1 MVCFVE
7 VRGRFR
13 PRQTKPSAEQVNP
26 MSALRRAARALVVLC
41 FIVIVGCRT
50 GPDGATERGDRLL
63 AAGSVDE
70 AIAEYKLA
78 LRQVGE
84 DAHVL
89 VRLGSAYGRRGEVEA
104 ALQYFR
110 RTLEQDSTYQDAVAV
125 ELTEAARVARDGGS
139 PDNMARALEMVQPMG
154 TAYLPLDLKLSLA
167 EHYVKVSDYS
177 RALPLYVS
185 ALGSG
190 ETGPDTW
197 LATARAF
204 QESGGCREGLV
215 YFERFLKSPAARRGA
230 GSASRWQYGQC
241 LFEVAEQDRV
251 AGRSASALKGLD
263 LLIGQGVPRTLLDR
277 AHFSRG
283 EILHRVGNLD
293 AAQLDYQMVLDLNP
307 ALTGP
312 LVRVAQERIREIRYG
327 KP

>member
-1 MVCFVE
+1 MFAL
-7 VRGRFR
+7 FR
-13 PRQTKPSAEQVNP
+13 VSPWMFAVFG
-26 MSALRRAARALVVLC
+26 VL
-41 FIVIVGCRT
+41 VIVTAGCT
-50 GPDGATERGDRLL
+50 GGTDGATERGDRLL

-78 LRQVGE
+78 LRQRGE
-84 DAHVL
+84 DADVL

-110 RTLEQDSTYQDAVAV
+110 RTLEQDSAYRDVVAI
-125 ELTEAARVARDGGS
+125 ELTEAARVARDEGS

-154 TAYLPLDLKLSLA
+154 AEYLPLDLKLDLA
-167 EHYVKVSDYS
+167 EHYVEVSDYS

-190 ETGPDTW
+190 ETGPETW

-204 QESGGCREGLV
+204 QESGGCREGLA

-251 AGRSASALKGLD
+251 AGRSAPALEKLD
-263 LLIGQGVPRTLLDR
+263 LLIGQGVPRILLDR

-283 EILHRVGNLD
+283 EILRRVGNLE
-293 AAQLDYQMVLDLNP
+293 AAQLDYEKVLDLNP

>member
-1 MVCFVE
+1 MACFGAD
-7 VRGRFR
+7 RGLLHPWRM
-13 PRQTKPSAEQVNP
+13 TLSANQVNP
-26 MSALRRAARALVVLC
+26 GSAILRVTRMVVVLGL
-41 FIVIVGCRT
+41 VIAAGCNT
-50 GPDGATERGDRLL
+50 GPDEALERGDRLL

-78 LRQVGE
+78 LRQRGE
-84 DAHVL
+84 DADVL

-110 RTLEQDSTYQDAVAV
+110 RTLEQDSMYRDIVAI
-125 ELTEAARVARDGGS
+125 ELTEAARIARDEGS

-154 TAYLPLDLKLSLA
+154 TAYLPLDLKLNLA
-167 EHYVKVSDYS
+167 EHYVAVSDYS

-185 ALGSG
+185 ALESG

-197 LATARAF
+197 LSTARAF
-204 QESGGCREGLV
+204 QESGGCREGLT
-215 YFERFLKSPAARRGA
+215 YFERYLESPAARRGA
-230 GSASRWQYGQC
+230 GSAARWQYGQC
-241 LFEVAEQDRV
+241 LFEVGEQDRI
-251 AGRSASALKGLD
+251 AGRSAPALKKLD

-283 EILHRVGNLD
+283 EILRRVGNLD

>member
-1 MVCFVE
+1 MM
-7 VRGRFR
+7 R
-13 PRQTKPSAEQVNP
+13 PSGWPVVSQ
-26 MSALRRAARALVVLC
+26 LLVVL
-41 FIVIVGCRT
+41 FVVGCT
-50 GPDGATERGDRLL
+50 SGPDGAAERGDRLL
-63 AAGSVDE
+63 ATGSVDE

-78 LRQVGE
+78 LRQRGE
-84 DAHVL
+84 DAAVL
-89 VRLGSAYGRRGEVEA
+89 LRLGSAYGRRGEVEA

-110 RTLEQDSTYQDAVAV
+110 RTLAQDSSYRDAVAI
-125 ELTEAARVARDGGS
+125 ELTEAARVARNGGS
-139 PDNMARALEMVQPMG
+139 PDNMARALEMVQPLG
-154 TAYLPLDLKLSLA
+154 TEYLPLDLKLELA
-167 EHYVKVSDYS
+167 AHYVEVSDYG

-190 ETGPDTW
+190 QTGPDTW
-197 LATARAF
+197 LAAARAF
-204 QESGGCREGLV
+204 QQSGGCREGLT
-215 YFERFLKSPAARRGA
+215 YFERYLKSPAARRGA
-230 GSASRWQYGQC
+230 GSAARWQYGQC
-241 LFEVAEQDRV
+241 LFEVAEQERA
-251 AGRSASALKGLD
+251 AGRSAPALQKLD

-283 EILHRVGNLD
+283 EILRRIGNLD

>member
-1 MVCFVE
+1 MLAVFGVL
-7 VRGRFR
+7 VI
-13 PRQTKPSAEQVNP
+13 
-26 MSALRRAARALVVLC
+26 LAAAC
-41 FIVIVGCRT
+41 TG

-78 LRQVGE
+78 LRQRGE
-84 DAHVL
+84 DADVL

-110 RTLEQDSTYQDAVAV
+110 RTLEQDSAYRDAVAI
-125 ELTEAARVARDGGS
+125 ELTEAARVARDEGS
-139 PDNMARALEMVQPMG
+139 LDNMARALEMVQPMG
-154 TAYLPLDLKLSLA
+154 TEYLPLDLKLDLA
-167 EHYVKVSDYS
+167 EHYVTVSDYS
-177 RALPLYVS
+177 RALPLYIS

-190 ETGPDTW
+190 ETGPETW

-204 QESGGCREGLV
+204 QESG
-215 YFERFLKSPAARRGA
+215 FERFLESPAARRGA

-251 AGRSASALKGLD
+251 AGRSAPALKRLD

-283 EILHRVGNLD
+283 EILRRVGNLD
-293 AAQLDYQMVLDLNP
+293 AAQLDYEKVLDLNP